1 MELLVVSPAGRQIEL
16 LVFDSN
22 ETLCAPHPIDLEI
35 AQALRRYVR
44 TSAISAQRAAEAL
57 RDLADFPLIRY
68 PHAFLLDRI
77 WELRDSLTACDSA
90 YLASAELLDA
100 PLVTRD
106 RALSKAPSRAHVRV
120 V

>member
-1 MELLVVSPAGRQIEL
+1 
-16 LVFDSN
+16 
-22 ETLCAPHPIDLEI
+22 
-35 AQALRRYVR
+35 
-44 TSAISAQRAAEAL
+44 L